1 MAIRGLRLEPKIEAL
16 KQQLNQ
22 VRSNLMVSLMV
33 SMTMKRDGDAMSLVL
48 PPRVEIDNTTAS
60 PSLEACITS
69 EVRKIL
75 TTVSNKTVKRD
86 LFSSN
91 STDLGTD
98 TIRTDLEN
106 LIHRIADESEG
117 LESVSNAVN
126 AVGRSHR
133 QQLQRMSER
142 LEISLAAQNNNL
154 EALSHQI
161 NILVKAMKSETASQR
176 KVLDS
181 LYYAQM
187 DERRNRINR
196 AHSQTFQWIFRP
208 KAEDDTLWDDFVDW
222 LSSPSKHAVYWIRG
236 KAGSGKSTLMRE
248 LDQKVSEEQHD
259 LRDWSRGCET
269 LHASSYLW
277 NAGSVTQKSLTGLL
291 LSLVYQLFRQ
301 RADLVGLSVSSHRWQ
316 CALEPG
322 AKMRTWT
329 EGELQDVLRAFVR
342 QTCPDAK
349 VLLLV
354 DGLDEY
360 DGSDEQ
366 RMDMIGF
373 FQGLSAIDGAKV
385 CVSSRPWVIY
395 QDAFKSCPQLR
406 LEELT
411 MEDISLYVHD
421 QLLGSNLF
429 RVQQR
434 RYPELL
440 TNISHEIIQKA
451 DGVFLWVRLVVRELL
466 KRVRDGAFA
475 SELMNQLHAIPPDL
489 DDYFMRMME
498 TIEPRYR
505 QDASTML
512 QIALCKMDFTL
523 DHARLNVKLTA
534 GPALLLLHLQYLHEE
549 DAPNFVTSPD
559 FRPLRYDDDGEVSY
573 WVETLDRRLTSR
585 CMGLLEAGKIL
596 PGQSLWEI
604 KVDFLHRTARDF
616 MCTREA
622 QSIFHRYTDG
632 PYDAHLY
639 RCNVL
644 VADTMSVHLLPSS
657 PTSRF
662 ASLLDVASFLG
673 QIQTRT
679 CVDSLTFALYE
690 KLMIYVE
697 TILRDATVED
707 GGLSVEPRF
716 DEIAEEFLSN
726 YKVWGDLAMNMAR
739 RIGWNE
745 YVESRTLS
753 RLQELEHLTD
763 SSHVPHLGTAPS
775 DGFMDAFF
783 SARSNLR

>member
-1 MAIRGLRLEPKIEAL
+1 MAIRSLRLGPKIEAL
-16 KQQLNQ
+16 KDRLNH
-22 VRSNLMVSLMV
+22 VRSNLMISLIV
-33 SMTMKRDGDAMSLVL
+33 FMTMKRDGDAVSMVP
-48 PPRVEIDNTTAS
+48 PPRVEIDNTAAS
-60 PSLEACITS
+60 PSPEAS
-69 EVRKIL
+69 MAREVREIL
-75 TTVSNKTVKRD
+75 TTLSDKTVKRD
-86 LFSSN
+86 LFSSHP
-91 STDLGTD
+91 TDVWD
-98 TIRTDLEN
+98 DKIRTDLEK
-106 LIHRIADESEG
+106 LIHRIANDDEG
-117 LESVSNAVN
+117 TESISNAIN
-126 AVGRSHR
+126 AVGHGHR

-142 LEISLAAQNNNL
+142 LERSLTVRNNDL
-154 EALSHQI
+154 EALSHKI
-161 NILVKAMKSETASQR
+161 NILVESMKSETMPQR

-181 LYYAQM
+181 LYYMQM
-187 DERRNRINR
+187 DERRNRVNR
-196 AHSQTFQWIFRP
+196 AHSQTLQWIFRP

-222 LSSPSKHAVYWIRG
+222 LCSPSAHAVYWIRG

-259 LRDWSRGCET
+259 LHDWARGCET

-301 RADLVGLSVSSHRWQ
+301 RADLIEISVSSHRWQ
-316 CALEPG
+316 TALEPG
-322 AKMRTWT
+322 AKMRTWA
-329 EGELQDVLRAFVR
+329 ESELQDVLRTFVR

-349 VLLLV
+349 LLLLV

-366 RMDMIGF
+366 RMDMISF
-373 FQGLSAIDGAKV
+373 FQGLTAIDGVKV

-395 QDAFKSCPQLR
+395 QDAFKCCPQLR

-411 MEDISLYVHD
+411 KKDISLYVHD
-421 QLLGSNLF
+421 QLLGSDLF

-434 RYPELL
+434 RYPKLL

-475 SELMNQLHAIPPDL
+475 SELMNQLHAVPPDL

-512 QIALCKMDFTL
+512 QIALCSMDFTL
-523 DHARLNVKLTA
+523 DQTSPNVKLIA

-549 DAPNFVTSPD
+549 DAPDFVTSPD
-559 FRPLRYDDDGEVSY
+559 FRPLRYDDDEEVSY

-585 CMGLLEAGKIL
+585 CMGLLEAGKLL

-644 VADTMSVHLLPSS
+644 VADIISLHQLPSS
-657 PTSRF
+657 QTVQV
-662 ASLLDVASFLG
+662 ANLLNVASFLG
-673 QIQTRT
+673 QIQNRT
-679 CVDSLTFALYE
+679 CVDSSTFALYE
-690 KLMIYVE
+690 KLMVYVE
-697 TILRDATVED
+697 TILRDTAIE
-707 GGLSVEPRF
+707 GNIFSVEPRF

-726 YKVWGDLAMNMAR
+726 YKAWEDLAMNMAR
-739 RIGWNE
+739 RIGWKD

-753 RLQELEHLTD
+753 RLQELEQLTD
-763 SSHVPHLGTAPS
+763 SSHDLPLGTAPS
-775 DGFMDAFF
+775 SGFMDAFF